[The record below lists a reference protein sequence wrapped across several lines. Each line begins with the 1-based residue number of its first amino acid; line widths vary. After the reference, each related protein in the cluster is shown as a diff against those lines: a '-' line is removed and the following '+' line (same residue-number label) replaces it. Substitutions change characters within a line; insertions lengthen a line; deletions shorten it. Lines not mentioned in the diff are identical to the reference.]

1 MARTLEQGRAQ
12 EKRKGPTDININS
25 SKRGLDDFIA
35 YSVRKF
41 FNHCFRLIVFDNGK
55 RVSLAVVACLD

>member
-1 MARTLEQGRAQ
+1 MWLEQRRAQ
-12 EKRKGPTDININS
+12 EKIKGPTDININF

-35 YSVRKF
+35 YRGSWSS
-41 FNHCFRLIVFDNGK
+41 NHCFRLIVFDNGK